1 MMTPVSP
8 VWAKLAY
15 ASVIVLSSAAITEF
29 VAELKDHKWNVVR
42 TIIDFIKEW

>member
-8 VWAKLAY
+8 IWAKLAY
-15 ASVIVLSSAAITEF
+15 ASTIVLVSAAITEL

-42 TIIDFIKEW
+42 TIIDIFKEF